1 MTMNSNLHKRLLS
14 EVDKLKK
21 LTAEL
26 GLQDLTSFV
35 TTQQRNFNHGR
46 REQNLGSPLKQGM
59 YLLALASSQPEPI
72 EPKPLDEG
80 RHVQLVRRLES
91 IFQNYGLAYFPT
103 EQEYAVG
110 LSSEWRR
117 QREIA
122 MPAFMHYFMAG
133 FKASSGQIKEWIN
146 TCFAGF
152 EKDTVEAFGLSHVD
166 LLRMASFIE
175 TVIEA
180 NASPVVD
187 AVQAI
192 EAIRQQFL
200 HELSEGANLQE
211 AVARVRNQPDLRGHI
226 EAFERGSTMLF
237 EVQRQQLLDEFG
249 VEMTNCLMQ
258 HFVTVRGAAP
268 AITYITDSNPI
279 IDRPLLTADG
289 ERIFYLVNNAFYQ
302 AIIEKLESHLT
313 QGPSAAR
320 YFKERDRRLEHLAR
334 KHLQK
339 IFPDTA
345 QFYDSAFDRPDSHG
359 EHDLVIVH
367 GANVYIVEA
376 KASSPKEPLRDPSK
390 AALRIRDH
398 FRGRNGIQKAYDQA
412 NALRTRLLNNASS
425 PLYDKKGNLLI
436 ELQREQIENIYC
448 ICVTRDDFGPAAT
461 NLALMLEKE
470 PDAPYPWVVCIT
482 DLEYLV
488 DAMVH
493 LGQGVETLDA
503 YLVQRPLLHGKVMGT
518 DELEYFGAFLRHAGL
533 HDYIEVEADFIP
545 LDITESDIL
554 DDIHKC
560 IQHAEPYELNVEPAN
575 LIPLDRRKLF
585 GLQQTVRSQSNAM
598 KKKKKAR
605 QKRDRAARKQSRSR

>member
-1 MTMNSNLHKRLLS
+1 MNSNLHKRLLS

-26 GLQDLTSFV
+26 SLQELTSFV

-46 REQNLGSPLKQGM
+46 GGQNLGSPLKQGM

-72 EPKPLDEG
+72 TPKPLDEG
-80 RHVQLVRRLES
+80 RHVQLIRRLES

-110 LSSEWRR
+110 LSAEWHR

-133 FKASSGQIKEWIN
+133 FKASSEQIKEWIN

-152 EKDTVEAFGLSHVD
+152 EKETVEAFGMSHID
-166 LLRMASFIE
+166 LLRVASFIE
-175 TVIEA
+175 SVIEA
-180 NASPVVD
+180 NANPVVD

-192 EAIRQQFL
+192 EALRQQFL
-200 HELSEGANLQE
+200 REISEGANLQE
-211 AVARVRNQPDLRGHI
+211 AVARVRNQPELRARI
-226 EAFERGSTMLF
+226 KAFERGSTMLF
-237 EVQRQQLLDEFG
+237 EVKRQQLLDEFG
-249 VEMTNCLMQ
+249 VETTNSLMQ
-258 HFVTVRGAAP
+258 HFVTVRGAAA
-268 AITYITDSNPI
+268 AITYITESNPI

-302 AIIEKLESHLT
+302 GIIEKLESHLT

-320 YFKERDRRLEHLAR
+320 YFKERDRRLEQMAR

-345 QFYDSAFDRPDSHG
+345 QFYESAFDRPDSHG

-376 KASSPKEPLRDPSK
+376 KASPPKEPLRDPSK

-412 NALRTRLLNNASS
+412 NALRARLLNSASS
-425 PLYDKKGNLLI
+425 PLYDKKGNLLT
-436 ELQREQIENIYC
+436 ELHREQIENIYC
-448 ICVTRDDFGPAAT
+448 ICVTRDDFGPVAT
-461 NLALMLEKE
+461 NLALMLEKD
-470 PDAPYPWVVCIT
+470 PDVPYPWVVCVT

-488 DAMVH
+488 DAIVH
-493 LGQGVETLDA
+493 LGQSVETLDT
-503 YLVQRPLLHGKVMGT
+503 YLAQRPLLHGKVMGT
-518 DELEYFGAFLRHAGL
+518 DELEYFGAFLRHGGL
-533 HDYIEVEADFIP
+533 HDYIAAQADFIP
-545 LDITESDIL
+545 MDITESDIL

-560 IQHAEPYELNVEPAN
+560 IQNGEPYELNVEPAN
-575 LIPLDRRKLF
+575 LVPLDRRKVLGF
-585 GLQQTVRSQSNAM
+585 NQTARRQSNAM
-598 KKKKKAR
+598 KKEKKAR
-605 QKRDRAARKQSRSR
+605 KKQGRAARKQNRTR

>member
-1 MTMNSNLHKRLLS
+1 MNSNLHKRLLS

-26 GLQDLTSFV
+26 SLQELTSFV

-46 REQNLGSPLKQGM
+46 RGQNLGSPLKQGT

-72 EPKPLDEG
+72 APKPLDEG
-80 RHVQLVRRLES
+80 RHVQLIRRLES

-110 LSSEWRR
+110 LSAEWHR

-133 FKASSGQIKEWIN
+133 FKASSEQIKEWIN

-152 EKDTVEAFGLSHVD
+152 EKEAVEAFGMSHID
-166 LLRMASFIE
+166 LLRVASFIE
-175 TVIEA
+175 SVIEA
-180 NASPVVD
+180 NANPVVD

-192 EAIRQQFL
+192 EALRQQFL
-200 HELSEGANLQE
+200 REVSEGANLQE
-211 AVARVRNQPDLRGHI
+211 AVARVRNQPELRARI

-237 EVQRQQLLDEFG
+237 EVKRQQLLDEFG
-249 VEMTNCLMQ
+249 VETTNCLMQ
-258 HFVTVRGAAP
+258 HFVTVRGAAA
-268 AITYITDSNPI
+268 AITYITESNPI

-302 AIIEKLESHLT
+302 GIIEKLESHLT

-320 YFKERDRRLEHLAR
+320 YFKERDRRLEQMAR

-345 QFYDSAFDRPDSHG
+345 QFYESAFDRPDSHG

-376 KASSPKEPLRDPSK
+376 KASPPKEPLRDPSK

-412 NALRTRLLNNASS
+412 NALRARLLNSASS
-425 PLYDKKGNLLI
+425 PLYDKKGNLLT
-436 ELQREQIENIYC
+436 ELHREQIENIYC
-448 ICVTRDDFGPAAT
+448 ICVTRDDFGPVAT
-461 NLALMLEKE
+461 NLALMLEKD
-470 PDAPYPWVVCIT
+470 PDVPYPWVVCVT

-488 DAMVH
+488 DAIVH
-493 LGQGVETLDA
+493 LGQGVETLDT
-503 YLVQRPLLHGKVMGT
+503 YLAQRPLLHGKVMGT
-518 DELEYFGAFLRHAGL
+518 DELEYFGAFLRHGGL
-533 HDYIEVEADFIP
+533 HDYIAAQADFIP
-545 LDITESDIL
+545 MDITESDIL

-560 IQHAEPYELNVEPAN
+560 IQNGEPYELNVEPAN
-575 LIPLDRRKLF
+575 LVPLDRRKVLGF
-585 GLQQTVRSQSNAM
+585 NQTARRQSNAM
-598 KKKKKAR
+598 KKEKKAR
-605 QKRDRAARKQSRSR
+605 QKQGRAARKQNRTR

>member
-1 MTMNSNLHKRLLS
+1 MNSNLHKRLLS

-26 GLQDLTSFV
+26 SLQELTSFV

-46 REQNLGSPLKQGM
+46 RGQNLGSPLKQGM

-72 EPKPLDEG
+72 APKPLDEG
-80 RHVQLVRRLES
+80 RHVQLIRRLES

-110 LSSEWRR
+110 LSAEWHR

-133 FKASSGQIKEWIN
+133 FKASSEQIKEWIN

-152 EKDTVEAFGLSHVD
+152 EKETVEAFGISHID
-166 LLRMASFIE
+166 LLRVASFIE
-175 TVIEA
+175 SVIEA
-180 NASPVVD
+180 NANPVFD

-192 EAIRQQFL
+192 EALRQQFL
-200 HELSEGANLQE
+200 REISEGANLQE
-211 AVARVRNQPDLRGHI
+211 AVARVRNQPELRVHI

-237 EVQRQQLLDEFG
+237 EVKRQQLLDEFG
-249 VEMTNCLMQ
+249 VETTNCLMQ
-258 HFVTVRGAAP
+258 HFVSIRGAAA
-268 AITYITDSNPI
+268 AITYITESNPI

-302 AIIEKLESHLT
+302 GIIEKLESHLT

-320 YFKERDRRLEHLAR
+320 YFKERDRRLEQMAR

-345 QFYDSAFDRPDSHG
+345 QFYESAFDRPDSHG

-376 KASSPKEPLRDPSK
+376 KASPPKKPLRDPSK

-412 NALRTRLLNNASS
+412 NALRARLLNSASS
-425 PLYDKKGNLLI
+425 PLYDKKGNLLT
-436 ELQREQIENIYC
+436 ELHRERIENIYC
-448 ICVTRDDFGPAAT
+448 ICVTRDDFGPVAT
-461 NLALMLEKE
+461 NLALMLEKD
-470 PDAPYPWVVCIT
+470 PDVPYPWVVCIT

-488 DAMVH
+488 DAIVH
-493 LGQGVETLDA
+493 LGQSVETLDT
-503 YLVQRPLLHGKVMGT
+503 YLAQRPLLHGKVMGT
-518 DELEYFGAFLRHAGL
+518 DELEYFGAFLRHGGL
-533 HDYIEVEADFIP
+533 HDYIAAQADFIP
-545 LDITESDIL
+545 MDITESDIL

-560 IQHAEPYELNVEPAN
+560 IQNGEPYELNVEPAN
-575 LIPLDRRKLF
+575 LVPLDRRKVLGF
-585 GLQQTVRSQSNAM
+585 NQTARRQSNAM
-598 KKKKKAR
+598 KKEKKVR
-605 QKRDRAARKQSRSR
+605 QKQGRAARKQNRTR

>member
-1 MTMNSNLHKRLLS
+1 MNSNLHKRLLS

-26 GLQDLTSFV
+26 NLHELTSFV

-46 REQNLGSPLKQGM
+46 RGQNLGSPLKQGM

-72 EPKPLDEG
+72 APKPLDEG
-80 RHVQLVRRLES
+80 RHVQLIRRLES

-110 LSSEWRR
+110 LGAEWHR

-133 FKASSGQIKEWIN
+133 FKASSEQIKEWIN
-146 TCFAGF
+146 TCFTGF
-152 EKDTVEAFGLSHVD
+152 EKEAVEAFGMSHID
-166 LLRMASFIE
+166 LLRVASFIE
-175 TVIEA
+175 SVIEA
-180 NASPVVD
+180 NANPVVD

-192 EAIRQQFL
+192 EALRQQFL
-200 HELSEGANLQE
+200 REISEGANLQE
-211 AVARVRNQPDLRGHI
+211 VVARVRNQPELRAYI
-226 EAFERGSTMLF
+226 EVFERGSTMLF
-237 EVQRQQLLDEFG
+237 EVKRQQLLDEFG
-249 VEMTNCLMQ
+249 VETTNCLMQ
-258 HFVTVRGAAP
+258 HFVTVRGAAA
-268 AITYITDSNPI
+268 AITYITESNPI

-320 YFKERDRRLEHLAR
+320 YFKERDRRLEQMAR

-345 QFYDSAFDRPDSHG
+345 KFYESAFDRPDSHG

-376 KASSPKEPLRDPSK
+376 KASPPKEPLRDPSK

-412 NALRTRLLNNASS
+412 NALRARLLNSASS
-425 PLYDKKGNLLI
+425 PLYDKKGNLLT
-436 ELQREQIENIYC
+436 ELHRDQIENIYC
-448 ICVTRDDFGPAAT
+448 ICVTRDDFGPVAT
-461 NLALMLEKE
+461 NLALMLEKD
-470 PDAPYPWVVCIT
+470 PDAPYPWVVCVT

-488 DAMVH
+488 DAIVH
-493 LGQGVETLDA
+493 LEQSVEMLDT
-503 YLVQRPLLHGKVMGT
+503 YLAQRPLLHGKVMGT
-518 DELEYFGAFLRHAGL
+518 DELEYFGAFLRHGGL
-533 HDYIEVEADFIP
+533 HDYIAAQADFIP
-545 LDITESDIL
+545 MDITESDIL

-560 IQHAEPYELNVEPAN
+560 IQNGEPYKLNVEPAN
-575 LIPLDRRKLF
+575 LVPLDRRKVLGF
-585 GLQQTVRSQSNAM
+585 NQTARRQSNAM
-598 KKKKKAR
+598 KKEKKAR
-605 QKRDRAARKQSRSR
+605 QKQGRAARKQNRTR